1 VLDEEKKPVP
11 GPKVLQKVE
20 GVLVALSAACIL
32 GICVMITVAIFTRA
46 VFGWSVPDSVIIVR
60 ELMITCV
67 ILPLAYVTADRAH
80 IMVEVFT
87 NHMPDWIQ
95 PWLDFLAS
103 IIGFLVLLPIAYG
116 GYVGLVEA
124 IQDEAYFF
132 GDLELPEWPGR
143 LTFFVGYF
151 VFAVRL
157 AHLVFH
163 DGYTSFRSL
172 GGAAPSAP
180 AEK

>member
-1 VLDEEKKPVP
+1 MIEEESKAVP
-11 GPKVLQKVE
+11 GPKVLQNVE
-20 GVLVALSAACIL
+20 GALVALSAACIL
-32 GICVMITVAIFTRA
+32 AICVIITVAIITRA
-46 VFGWSVPDSVIIVR
+46 VFDWSVPDSVIMVR

-67 ILPLAYVTADRAH
+67 ILPLAYVTAERAH

-103 IIGFLVLLPIAYG
+103 VIGFLVLLPIAYG
-116 GYVGLVEA
+116 GYVGLADV
-124 IQDEAYFF
+124 IHDEAYFF

-143 LTFFVGYF
+143 VTFFVGYV
-151 VFAVRL
+151 VFLVRL
-157 AHLVFH
+157 AYLVFH
-163 DGYTSFRSL
+163 DGLTAFR
-172 GGAAPSAP
+172 GADNTVPSAP

>member
-1 VLDEEKKPVP
+1 MQEETEISVP
-11 GPKVLQKVE
+11 GPKVLQNVE
-20 GVLVALSAACIL
+20 GALVALSAICIL
-32 GICVMITVAIFTRA
+32 GICALITTAIVTRA
-46 VFGWSVPDSVIIVR
+46 VFGWSVPDSVVIVR

-67 ILPLAYVTADRAH
+67 ILPLSYVSAQRAH

-87 NHMPDWIQ
+87 SLMSDKAQ
-95 PWLDFLAS
+95 PLLDLLS
-103 IIGFLVLLPIAYG
+103 SVVGFLVLLPIAYG
-116 GYVGLVEA
+116 GYLELTSAVE
-124 IQDEAYFF
+124 DGAYSF

>member
-1 VLDEEKKPVP
+1 MRC
-11 GPKVLQKVE
+11 
-20 GVLVALSAACIL
+20 ST
-32 GICVMITVAIFTRA
+32 TV
-46 VFGWSVPDSVIIVR
+46 V
-60 ELMITCV
+60 
-67 ILPLAYVTADRAH
+67 AH

-157 AHLVFH
+157 ANLVFH

>member
-1 VLDEEKKPVP
+1 MLDEEKKPVP

-132 GDLELPEWPGR
+132 GDLELPEWPG
-143 LTFFVGYF
+143 LTAFFVGYVVF
-151 VFAVRL
+151 VVRM
-157 AHLVFH
+157 ATLVFY
-163 DGYTSFRSL
+163 DGLAAFR
-172 GGAAPSAP
+172 GATAISPSRT
-180 AEK
+180 EN